1 MTQVEDDTVVLGQ
14 APAWTTTSAEAFAH
28 ATAVIPGGVNSPVR
42 AYGAVG
48 GTPRFLA
55 SALGA
60 YVRDVEGRDY
70 VDLVGSWGPALL
82 GHAHP
87 QVVEAV
93 QHAAAQGLGFGAPTT
108 TEVELVDEIRGRVP
122 MAERVRL
129 VSTGTEAV
137 MTALRLAR
145 AWTRRD
151 KVVKFAGCYH
161 GHVDALLAQA
171 GSGIATLALP
181 GSAGVTAAVAA
192 ETIVVPYNDVEAL
205 QAAFDEHGSTIAAVI
220 TEAAPAN
227 MGVVPPLP
235 GFNRELRRITQHYNA
250 VLIQDEVL
258 TGFRVSRAGWWGL
271 EGASEQW
278 APDLMTFGKVIGGG
292 LPVAAVAGRADIMDQ
307 LAPLGPVY
315 QAGTLSGNPVATAAG
330 LATLRLADS
339 EVYARVDAAAAHL
352 RRAVTGALAEAGV
365 PHAVQWAG
373 SLFSVMF
380 GEHAASEGARDYAA
394 VQASEHWRY
403 APFFHALLDAG
414 VLAPPSPFEAWFV
427 SAAHDEAVLD
437 RVIEALPEAARAA
450 AEAQPPE

>member
-1 MTQVEDDTVVLGQ
+1 MTQVEDDTV
-14 APAWTTTSAEAFAH
+14 APGNALAWTTTSVEAFAH

-42 AYGAVG
+42 AYRSVG
-48 GTPRFLA
+48 GTPRFLE

-93 QHAAAQGLGFGAPTT
+93 QQAAARGLGFGAPTT
-108 TEVELVDEIRGRVP
+108 TEVELVDEIRERVP
-122 MAERVRL
+122 VAERVRL

-145 AWTRRD
+145 AWTGRD
-151 KVVKFAGCYH
+151 KIVKFAGCYH
-161 GHVDALLAQA
+161 GHSDSLLAEA

-192 ETIVVPYNDVEAL
+192 ETIVVPYNDVAAL
-205 QAAFDEHGSTIAAVI
+205 QAAFDEHGSSIAAVI

-235 GFNRELRRITQHYNA
+235 GFNRELRRITQHHDA

-258 TGFRVSRAGWWGL
+258 TGFRVGRAGWWGL

-278 APDLMTFGKVIGGG
+278 APDLLTFGKVIGGG
-292 LPVAAVAGRADIMDQ
+292 LPVAAVAGRADIMEQ
-307 LAPLGPVY
+307 LAPVGPVY

-330 LATLRLADS
+330 LATLRLADA

-365 PHAVQWAG
+365 PHALQWAG
-373 SLFSVMF
+373 SLFSVVF
-380 GEHAASEGARDYAA
+380 GEQAAAEGARDYAG

-403 APFFHALLDAG
+403 GPFFHALLDAG

-437 RVIEALPEAARAA
+437 RIIEALPAAAQAA
-450 AEAQPPE
+450 AEARAPE

>member
-1 MTQVEDDTVVLGQ
+1 MTQLDDDTVALGST
-14 APAWTTTSAEAFAH
+14 PAWAATSAEAFAH

-42 AYGAVG
+42 AFGSVG

-70 VDLVGSWGPALL
+70 VDLVGSWGPALV

-87 QVVEAV
+87 VVVEAV
-93 QHAAAQGLGFGAPTT
+93 QRAAADGLGFGAPTT
-108 TEVELVDEIRGRVP
+108 TEVELVDEIRDRVP
-122 MAERVRL
+122 VAERVRL

-145 AWTRRD
+145 AWTGRD

-161 GHVDALLAQA
+161 GHVDSLLAEA
-171 GSGIATLALP
+171 GSGVATLGLP

-205 QAAFDEHGSTIAAVI
+205 QAAFDEHGSSIAAVI
-220 TEAAPAN
+220 TEAAAAN

-235 GFNRELRRITQHYNA
+235 GFNRELRRITQHHDA
-250 VLIQDEVL
+250 VLIQDEVM

-278 APDLMTFGKVIGGG
+278 APDLLTFGKVIGGG
-292 LPVAAVAGRADIMDQ
+292 LPVAAVAGRADIMEQ
-307 LAPLGPVY
+307 LAPVGPVY

-330 LATLRLADS
+330 LATLRLADT

-352 RRAVTGALAEAGV
+352 RRAITHALVEADV

-373 SLFSVMF
+373 SLFSVVF
-380 GEHAASEGARDYAA
+380 GEQAAAEGARDYAG

-403 APFFHALLDAG
+403 GPFFHALLDAG

-427 SAAHDEAVLD
+427 SASHDEAVLD
-437 RVIEALPEAARAA
+437 RVIEALPAAARAA
-450 AEAQPPE
+450 AEAQPPQ

>member
-1 MTQVEDDTVVLGQ
+1 MTQVEDDTV
-14 APAWTTTSAEAFAH
+14 APGNALAWTTTSVEAFAH

-42 AYGAVG
+42 AYRSVG
-48 GTPRFLA
+48 GTPRFLE

-93 QHAAAQGLGFGAPTT
+93 QQAAARGLGFGAPTT
-108 TEVELVDEIRGRVP
+108 TEVELVDEIRERVP
-122 MAERVRL
+122 VAERVRL

-145 AWTRRD
+145 AWTGRD
-151 KVVKFAGCYH
+151 KIVKFAGCYH
-161 GHVDALLAQA
+161 GHSDSLLAEA

-192 ETIVVPYNDVEAL
+192 ETIVVPYNDVAAL
-205 QAAFDEHGSTIAAVI
+205 QAAFDEHGSSIAAVI

-235 GFNRELRRITQHYNA
+235 GFNRELRRITQHHDA

-258 TGFRVSRAGWWGL
+258 TGFRVGRAGWWGL

-278 APDLMTFGKVIGGG
+278 APDLLTFGKVIGGG
-292 LPVAAVAGRADIMDQ
+292 LPVAAVAGRADIMEQ
-307 LAPLGPVY
+307 LAPVGPVY

-330 LATLRLADS
+330 LATLRLADA

-365 PHAVQWAG
+365 PHALQWAG
-373 SLFSVMF
+373 SLFSVVF
-380 GEHAASEGARDYAA
+380 GEQAAAEGARDYAG

-403 APFFHALLDAG
+403 GPFFHALLDAG

-437 RVIEALPEAARAA
+437 RIIEALPGAAQAA
-450 AEAQPPE
+450 AEARAPE